1 MNAEHLIAHA
11 RQTSEV
17 SYRDAVPEDRLA
29 FQVGLLEGL
38 VKQLCNITETLKQTI
53 ENHETEILALN
64 RQLIE
69 KDN

>member
-11 RQTSEV
+11 RQTSEI

-38 VKQLCNITETLKQTI
+38 VKQLCNITEALKQTI
-53 ENHETEILALN
+53 ENHKDEILALN

>member
-1 MNAEHLIAHA
+1 M
-11 RQTSEV
+11 
-17 SYRDAVPEDRLA
+17 
-29 FQVGLLEGL
+29 LEGL
-38 VKQLCNITETLKQTI
+38 VKQLCNITEALKQTI